1 MARTDGRRTR
11 MTKKT
16 RAREGRRSPET
27 KAPAP
32 HAAPITPPEA
42 PPDSPG
48 AAGRNISLI
57 TTEDRLALRDDAP
70 RAKGEAAPNPVRV
83 NLDALARLAAKQPDY
98 RQPLARALGVERLR
112 KELGRPVRA
121 LDATAGLLH
130 DSALMLSLGC
140 AVVACERNPTIAALI
155 ADALAHGLFATFT
168 PPAAERFRFLALP
181 APEAL
186 RALAATGAP
195 PDVILFDPMHPPRH
209 AERESTAL
217 VRHELRILRAVV
229 GEDADSPQT
238 LRDLLSVGGSVSSGG
253 SVGAGSVTG
262 VRRVVVKAPL
272 RAARL
277 IDSPEPVHTHEA
289 KAVRYDVYTP
299 RA

>member
-1 MARTDGRRTR
+1 

-32 HAAPITPPEA
+32 HAAPITPQHTPGA
-42 PPDSPG
+42 PG
-48 AAGRNISLI
+48 AAGSHISLI

-155 ADALAHGLFATFT
+155 ADALAHGLLAHLT

-253 SVGAGSVTG
+253 SVGSVGAGSVTG

-272 RAARL
+272 RSARL